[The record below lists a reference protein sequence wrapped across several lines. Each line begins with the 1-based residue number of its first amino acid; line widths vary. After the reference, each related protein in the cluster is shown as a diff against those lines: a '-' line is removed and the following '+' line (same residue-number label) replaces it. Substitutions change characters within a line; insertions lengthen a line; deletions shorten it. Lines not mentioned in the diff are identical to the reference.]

1 MKRLLFSLLLTSSIF
16 GMQPQSKNDCF
27 LAHTK
32 FKGMITLLSGNN
44 WRPIDKEGN
53 VVQKNFDVMY
63 EEFLQECREE
73 ALQKSKEKLLIEKA
87 VSGKIEPKLMIE
99 GLINGS
105 IEAKNIDIQL

>member
-32 FKGMITLLSGNN
+32 FKGMMTLLSGNN

-73 ALQKSKEKLLIEKA
+73 ALQKSKERVAITQSLSQEIDDIMKSIDM
-87 VSGKIEPKLMIE
+87 PK
-99 GLINGS
+99 
-105 IEAKNIDIQL
+105 